1 MGSRRKSRELAL
13 QALFYMDIRKDISEE
28 ALEHFCR
35 NFKPSQK
42 MKPFFIELVNGVSQN
57 LSQIDHLI
65 EKFSKNWKIT
75 RMSCVDR
82 NIIRIAIFEMLFC
95 KDIPAKVS
103 INEAIDI
110 GKKFG
115 TDESGSFINGI
126 IDSIRIDQDND
137 PTLEKDKK
145 NLQ

>member
-13 QALFYMDIRKDISEE
+13 QALFYMDIRDNISED
-28 ALEHFCR
+28 ALDQFCR
-35 NFKPSQK
+35 NFEPSEK
-42 MKPFFIELVNGVSQN
+42 MKPFFIELVNGVSRY
-57 LSQIDHLI
+57 LFEIDHLI

-95 KDIPAKVS
+95 QDIPAKVS

-110 GKKFG
+110 GKKYG
-115 TDESGSFINGI
+115 TEESGSFINGI
-126 IDSIRIDQDND
+126 IDSIRIDQKNKIARKK
-137 PTLEKDKK
+137 EK
-145 NLQ
+145 

>member
-35 NFKPSQK
+35 NFEPSRK
-42 MKPFFIELVNGVSQN
+42 MKPFFIELVNGVSRN
-57 LSQIDHLI
+57 LSEIDHLI
-65 EKFSKNWKIT
+65 KKFSKNWKIT

-126 IDSIRIDQDND
+126 MDSIRIDQDN
-137 PTLEKDKK
+137 EIAQK
-145 NLQ
+145 NEE

>member
-13 QALFYMDIRKDISEE
+13 QALFYMDIRKNISEE
-28 ALEHFCR
+28 ALDQFCR
-35 NFKPSQK
+35 NFEPAEK
-42 MKPFFIELVNGVSQN
+42 MKAFFIELVNGVSQN
-57 LSQIDHLI
+57 ISEIDHLI
-65 EKFSKNWKIT
+65 EKFSKNWKIS

-115 TDESGSFINGI
+115 SDESGSFINGI
-126 IDSIRIDQDND
+126 IDSIRIDQDD
-137 PTLEKDKK
+137 EITE
-145 NLQ
+145 

>member
-1 MGSRRKSRELAL
+1 MDQILQSVELLIQRHGPGAYISL
-13 QALFYMDIRKDISEE
+13 AGLIIFYIIG
-28 ALEHFCR
+28 
-35 NFKPSQK
+35 
-42 MKPFFIELVNGVSQN
+42 LVSVWLAIGM
-57 LSQIDHLI
+57 LI
-65 EKFSKNWKIT
+65 YSVFSKNWKIT

-126 IDSIRIDQDND
+126 IDSIRIDQDN
-137 PTLEKDKK
+137 EIAQK
-145 NLQ
+145 NEE